1 VTRPETGAPYASWVF
16 LALVAIT
23 PLTAYLWPFGLAA
36 FTPIAAIVLIPV
48 FRSGRPDAAW
58 MALLVFGLYAL
69 VTTLWSPVFAAQGPI
84 ADYADAERQTWGK
97 VAMNLGL
104 YAVLV
109 STAARLP
116 MTTMRRLAVV
126 FMIGTTAL
134 AAVLLLESL
143 WGARLYHMLTEA
155 SGNGMRPD
163 LERRN
168 VAQGTY
174 ALALMYWPAVTLL
187 RRENYRGLAVVLTA
201 GALAAPILLHAWAPA
216 AAVLAGGVA
225 YLVARW
231 TGRHAGLIIGGA
243 LAAAI
248 LVAPWAVLAAGGLLE
263 WAGPHMGASWA
274 ARLDLWAFA
283 AEQTLQHPIFGWGLD
298 ASRAFQPFMLHPH
311 SAPLQVWLELGLVG
325 AVLLAVVWF
334 LVSQRAM
341 RLGPQALAAAVSYF
355 VIGALSFGMWQEW
368 WLGLAAMTAVWVMV
382 ADDRLAPKF
391 TSMIEA

>member
-23 PLTAYLWPFGLAA
+23 PLAAYLWPFGLAA
-36 FTPIAAIVLIPV
+36 FTPIAAIMLIPV
-48 FRSGRPDAAW
+48 FRGGRPDAAW
-58 MALLVFGLYAL
+58 MALLAFGLYAL
-69 VTTLWSPVFAAQGPI
+69 VATLWSPVFAAQAPI

-116 MTTMRRLAVV
+116 KVTMRRLAVV

-187 RRENYRGLAVVLTA
+187 RREDYRALAVVLTA
-201 GALAAPILLHAWAPA
+201 GTLAAPILLHAWAPA
-216 AAVLAGGVA
+216 VAVLAGGVA
-225 YLVARW
+225 YVVARW
-231 TGRHAGLIIGGA
+231 TGRRAGLIIGGA
-243 LAAAI
+243 MAAAI
-248 LVAPWAVLAAGGLLE
+248 LVAPWVVLAAGDLLE
-263 WAGPHMGASWA
+263 WAAPHMGTSWA

-334 LVSQRAM
+334 VVSQRAM
-341 RLGPQALAAAVSYF
+341 WLGPQALAAAVSYF

>member
-1 VTRPETGAPYASWVF
+1 MTRPETGAPYASWVF

-23 PLTAYLWPFGLAA
+23 PLAAYLWPFGLAA
-36 FTPIAAIVLIPV
+36 FTPIAAIMLIPV
-48 FRSGRPDAAW
+48 FRGGRPDAAW
-58 MALLVFGLYAL
+58 MALLAFGLYAL
-69 VTTLWSPVFAAQGPI
+69 VATLWSPVFAAQAPI

-116 MTTMRRLAVV
+116 KVTMRRLAVV

-187 RRENYRGLAVVLTA
+187 RREDYRALAVVLTA
-201 GALAAPILLHAWAPA
+201 GTLAAPILLHAWAPA
-216 AAVLAGGVA
+216 VAVLAGGVA
-225 YLVARW
+225 YVVARW
-231 TGRHAGLIIGGA
+231 TGRRAGLIIGGA
-243 LAAAI
+243 MAAAI
-248 LVAPWAVLAAGGLLE
+248 LVAPWVVLAAGDLLE
-263 WAGPHMGASWA
+263 WAAPHMGTSWA

-334 LVSQRAM
+334 VVSQRAM
-341 RLGPQALAAAVSYF
+341 WLGPQALAAAVSYF